1 MRKLLIMFFIVQP
14 FVLFGQEGGKDVDR
28 RISTNETRTM
38 TLAEEI
44 DKLQREFKNVSTE
57 NKKLKSSLFKANDSL
72 SAVVRRSLE
81 IQAQNERAMNLALD
95 SFKVKFEQQNKTVES
110 VQANLD
116 EKFRNQLMIY
126 VLSLAVFVVVVLVV
140 SKSAVSKGLRQGV
153 SNWNHFQEHF
163 LKNNK

>member
-1 MRKLLIMFFIVQP
+1 MRKLLIMLFLVQP
-14 FVLFGQEGGKDVDR
+14 FLAFAQEASKDVDR
-28 RISTNETRTM
+28 RISTNETRTI
-38 TLAEEI
+38 TLSEEVE
-44 DKLQREFKNVSTE
+44 KLQKEIRNVSAE
-57 NKKLKSSLFKANDSL
+57 NNQLKSNLLKANDSL

-81 IQAQNERAMNLALD
+81 IQAQNERAVNLALD
-95 SFKVKFEQQNKTVES
+95 SFKIKFEQQNKTVES

-126 VLSLAVFVVVVLVV
+126 ILSLAVFVVVVLVV
-140 SKSAVSKGLRQGV
+140 SKSAVGKGLKQGI

>member
-44 DKLQREFKNVSTE
+44 EKLQREFKNVSTE

-126 VLSLAVFVVVVLVV
+126 ILSLAVFVVVVLVV

>member
-1 MRKLLIMFFIVQP
+1 MRKLLIMFFIAQP

-44 DKLQREFKNVSTE
+44 EKLQRELKNVSTE
-57 NKKLKSSLFKANDSL
+57 NKKLKSSLFKSNDSL

-126 VLSLAVFVVVVLVV
+126 ILSLAVFVVVVLVV
-140 SKSAVSKGLRQGV
+140 SKSALSKGLRQGV

>member
-44 DKLQREFKNVSTE
+44 EKLQRELKNVSTE
-57 NKKLKSSLFKANDSL
+57 NKKLKSSLFKSNDSL

-126 VLSLAVFVVVVLVV
+126 ILSLAVFVVVVLVV
-140 SKSAVSKGLRQGV
+140 SKSALSKGLRQGV

>member
-1 MRKLLIMFFIVQP
+1 MRKLLIMFFIAQP

-44 DKLQREFKNVSTE
+44 EKLQREFKNASTE
-57 NKKLKSSLFKANDSL
+57 NKKLKSSLFKSNDSL

-126 VLSLAVFVVVVLVV
+126 ILSLAVFVVVVLVV
-140 SKSAVSKGLRQGV
+140 SKSALSKGLRQGV

>member
-1 MRKLLIMFFIVQP
+1 MFFIVQP